1 MRSKK
6 ILCACFLLIAICA
19 TSQSDLPINKLVIS
33 GKTWVIMDTIVIHS
47 IVDSLIELEEQRY
60 FRELDGRYIEE
71 LHRDLNTCENIVKSK
86 MRVID
91 GFRGLDS
98 LQGKKIDVLNS
109 NISSLEKKIKKQK
122 FTSRLFGSL
131 SLIGVGI
138 GGYLIGK
145 Q

>member
-1 MRSKK
+1 M
-6 ILCACFLLIAICA
+6 IAISSF
-19 TSQSDLPINKLVIS
+19 SQSDLPINKLVIS

-109 NISSLEKKIKKQK
+109 NITSLEKKIKKQK
-122 FTSRLFGSL
+122 FTSRLFGSVAI
-131 SLIGVGI
+131 IGAGL